1 MDERNGHIMKAAE
14 AVFCAILLL
23 AAVAA
28 LSSCRTVRTS
38 AQRDSIR
45 VEVRTETK
53 ILRDTAYFEIPAQ
66 CAERTTPTDS
76 SHLENEYA
84 ESTARINHDGTLY
97 HDLKTKPQEIPV
109 VNEIPVQHTDST
121 YYEERTEKE
130 IVTVRESNK
139 FTLASTIILWT
150 LVAAAVGYGIFRI
163 IRKFRA

>member
-1 MDERNGHIMKAAE
+1 MDERNRHIMQTAE
-14 AVFCAILLL
+14 AVFCGLLLL

-28 LSSCRTVRTS
+28 LPSCRTVRTS
-38 AQRDSIR
+38 AQKDSIR
-45 VEVRTETK
+45 VEVRTETV
-53 ILRDTAYFEIPAQ
+53 ILRDTTYIEIPAQ

-76 SHLENEYA
+76 SHLENDYA

-109 VNEIPVQHTDST
+109 VTEIPVQHTDST

-150 LVAAAVGYGIFRI
+150 IVAVAVGYGIVKI
-163 IRKFRA
+163 IRKFRI